1 MQQKNNTN
9 TMNTT
14 TPYILA
20 FDLGTTK
27 IIGAVAQ
34 KTTEGK
40 LTIVAYEEE
49 ETKPTTIKQGAIFNV
64 ADTAFIISSI
74 VTKLR
79 NKTKLNLSKAYIG
92 IGGRYLRCRENT
104 TKRTLGINEIVEESL
119 LEKLYNENFKLKSTE
134 FDILDVITQEYL
146 VDDEWVADP
155 AGIACAQIEGRYKI
169 IYTRS
174 EINTGV
180 NKVKELLKEK
190 SHLEI
195 IGTFPSP
202 VATSHGLMSEDEKDL
217 GCMIIDFG
225 GSTTSYSVFTKN
237 YLREIGVIPFGAK
250 TITND
255 IRELNVTEQQ
265 AEKLK
270 QKLGNAMA
278 ALEVPDKKI
287 IIAKAAYEQEE
298 KSIQSTFLA
307 QIIEARASEILNLI
321 IAPLKQKGYLKQL
334 GAGIIITGGGA
345 QLKNMRSL
353 VQSLSGVDVRTSAGT
368 HLLTEDSITDDLRKP
383 SYSQV
388 IGLLSMGTE
397 NCVSDKIEEIIAPV
411 KTVKKTGK
419 NLLFRV
425 VDKAS
430 QGLSGLFDD
439 NSDKID

>member
-1 MQQKNNTN
+1 
-9 TMNTT
+9 MNTS

-40 LTIVAYEEE
+40 LSIVAYEEE

-64 ADTAFIISSI
+64 ADTAFIINSI

-79 NKTKLNLSKAYIG
+79 NKTKLNLTKAYIG
-92 IGGRYLRCRENT
+92 IGGRYLRCKENT
-104 TKRTLGINEIVEESL
+104 TKRTLGYNEIVEQNL
-119 LEKLYNENFKLKSTE
+119 LDKLYQENFKLQSTE

-155 AGIACAQIEGRYKI
+155 AGIACTQLEGRYKI
-169 IYTRS
+169 IYTKS
-174 EINTGV
+174 EINPGI
-180 NKVKELLKEK
+180 NKVKELLAEK
-190 SHLEI
+190 SQLEI
-195 IGTFPSP
+195 ISTFSSP
-202 VATSHGLMSEDEKDL
+202 IATANGLISDDEKEL

-237 YLREIGVIPFGAK
+237 YLREIGVIPLGAK

-255 IRELNVTEQQ
+255 IRELNLTEPQ

-278 ALEVPDKKI
+278 TLEVPDKRI
-287 IIAKAAYEQEE
+287 IIAKAAHEQEE

-307 QIIEARASEILNLI
+307 QIIEARASEILNFI
-321 IAPLKQKGYLKQL
+321 ITPLKQKGYMKQL

-345 QLKNMRSL
+345 QLKNMRAL
-353 VQSLSGVDVRTSAGT
+353 VQSLSGVDVRTTVGV
-368 HLLTEDSITDDLRKP
+368 HLLTEDSISDDFKKP
-383 SYSQV
+383 SYSQI

-397 NCVSDKIEEIIAPV
+397 NCVSETIEEKFIPSK
-411 KTVKKTGK
+411 KTKKTGK
-419 NLLFRV
+419 NLFVRFA
-425 VDKAS
+425 DSAS
-430 QGLSGLFDD
+430 QRLTDLFTD
-439 NSDKID
+439 NSDTIQ